1 MDQLTSR
8 NRAPEVLVELD
19 RGAREPLSLQLER
32 ALREGIRSG
41 SLRPGTPLPSTRALA
56 AELGISRGLAVA
68 AYAQLGAEGYLRL
81 RRNAPPVV
89 ASGVG
94 VAAEARALDAVPEW
108 SHNLRPDLPDYGA
121 FPRGEWLKS
130 YRAALRSAPDREL
143 AYGDVRGSPELRE
156 ALIAYLGRVRGVV
169 GDPGHT
175 FVCSGFAQ
183 AVSLLGG
190 VLLRSGRN
198 RIAVEDPGH
207 SGIRQI
213 VARSGLEPIPIPVDA
228 EGIDVDA
235 LGAAAPDAVLVTPA
249 HQFPTGVVLSAE
261 RRTRLL
267 AWAETTNAVVIED
280 DFDSEYRYDRP
291 PVGSLQGLM
300 PERVVYCGT
309 ASKTLAPTLRLGW
322 IVAPGELVWPLV
334 EQVLY
339 TVISPPRL
347 EQRAFT
353 DFLLRGELDRH
364 LRRMRLRYR
373 RRRDVLVRELARRL
387 PELEVRG
394 LAAGLYV
401 EAVLP
406 KGVDE
411 ARVLEEARAR
421 GIALSGMSE
430 HRAKAVREPAL
441 LLGYAAAP
449 EPSLRRAVTVLGEA
463 VRAAAER

>member
-1 MDQLTSR
+1 M
-8 NRAPEVLVELD
+8 LVELD

-32 ALREGIRSG
+32 TLRNAIRRGALRPE
-41 SLRPGTPLPSTRALA
+41 TPLPSTRALA
-56 AELGISRGLAVA
+56 EELGVSRGLVVA

-81 RRNAPPVV
+81 RRNTPPVV
-89 ASGVG
+89 ADGVG
-94 VAAEARALDAVPEW
+94 VAAAPRELAADPQW
-108 SHNLRPDLPDYGA
+108 PHNLRPDLPDYGA
-121 FPRGEWLKS
+121 FPRNEWLKS
-130 YRAALRSAPDREL
+130 YRAALRSAPDGDL
-143 AYGDVRGSPELRE
+143 AYGDVRGAGRLRE
-156 ALIAYLGRVRGVV
+156 ALVAYLGRVRGVV
-169 GDPGHT
+169 GDAEQT

-183 AVSLLGG
+183 AVNLIGG
-190 VLLRSGRN
+190 VLVRAGRT
-198 RIAVEDPGH
+198 RIAVEDPNH
-207 SGIRQI
+207 AVIRQL
-213 VARSGLEPIPIPVDA
+213 VARSGLEPISIPVGS

-235 LGAAAPDAVLVTPA
+235 LVAAAPDAVLVTPA
-249 HQFPTGVVLSAE
+249 HQFPTGVVLAPD
-261 RRTRLL
+261 RRARIL
-267 AWAETTNAVVIED
+267 AWAQETGALVIED

-322 IVAPGELVWPLV
+322 IVAPGELVHPLV
-334 EQVLY
+334 DQVLY

-347 EQRAFT
+347 EQLAFA

-373 RRRDVLVRELARRL
+373 RRRDVLVRELGRQL

-406 KGVDE
+406 EGMDE

-421 GIALSGMSE
+421 GVGVAGMAE
-430 HRAKAVREPAL
+430 HCAGVVREPEL
-441 LLGYAAAP
+441 LIGYAVAP
-449 EPSLRRAVTVLGEA
+449 EPSLRRAVAVLAEA
-463 VRAAAER
+463 VRAAT